1 MLLIS
6 PDVGD
11 DPSVKFLE
19 FEGFYQVVVST
30 GHQTADALFGRA
42 QGADDEDRGLI
53 PLGADR
59 AEQLKT
65 RLSGEHQIEDNGIG
79 SLRADLFQAIFDIGD
94 NHHLH
99 VLIAEPFA
107 DRIGERW
114 IVFNQ

>member
-11 DPSVKFLE
+11 DPSVKLLE
-19 FEGFYQVVVST
+19 LEGFDQVVIRS
-30 GHQTADALFGRA
+30 GHQTAHTLFGRA

-53 PLGADR
+53 SLGADL
-59 AEQLKT
+59 AEQIKT
-65 RLSGEHQIEDNGIG
+65 RLSGEHQIEHHGIG
-79 SLRADLFQAIFDIGD
+79 PLRADLFQGILDIGD
-94 NHHLH
+94 NDHIH

-107 DRIGERW
+107 DCIGEHW